1 MFVKAYRVAAQWT
14 RPVVVLERG
23 PDGAVGTG
31 CGTFIILNSEGWAAT
46 AAHILFAPPGAQL
59 TDRCVWFTTDAI
71 KGNFHIDLRADLA
84 IGKLSGLDL
93 SGIREYPKFGN
104 GELTP
109 GTSLSHWG
117 FHSHATI
124 KAAFDAQTRQF
135 RVDSFPLIPLLPVAG
150 MFTAPMLMGPT
161 NNLSFAGPLDGG
173 SGAKFLLTTAH
184 ILEGQSGGPVV
195 DTEGHLWG
203 LNNMGIRR
211 YTGQKAEITDPRAS
225 AEDRAMHTP
234 QFVNYSL
241 AAHVENLIQ
250 LMSKHGVRMEENT

>member
-31 CGTFIILNSEGWAAT
+31 CGTFIILNSEGWVAT
-46 AAHILFAPPGAQL
+46 AAHVLFARPDARL

-135 RVDSFPLIPLLPVAG
+135 RVDSFPLIPLPPVSVLAPTCPDVPPTTPPGAIPNAAFTERITPDAPLVESLRVSPATDWKDSQGQIDECLRPVGLQREKTKRSLPGLLSGREPLRRQTQSLTLPTQRRWERQA
-150 MFTAPMLMGPT
+150 AMGRSET
-161 NNLSFAGPLDGG
+161 LGG
-173 SGAKFLLTTAH
+173 EACL
-184 ILEGQSGGPVV
+184 
-195 DTEGHLWG
+195 
-203 LNNMGIRR
+203 
-211 YTGQKAEITDPRAS
+211 
-225 AEDRAMHTP
+225 
-234 QFVNYSL
+234 
-241 AAHVENLIQ
+241 
-250 LMSKHGVRMEENT
+250 